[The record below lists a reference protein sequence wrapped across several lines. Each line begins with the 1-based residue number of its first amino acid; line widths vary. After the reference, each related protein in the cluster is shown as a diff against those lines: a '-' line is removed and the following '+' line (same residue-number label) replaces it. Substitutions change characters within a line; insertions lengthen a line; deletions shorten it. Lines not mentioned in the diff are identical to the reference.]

1 MCMDACEEW
10 VQGYFHLMTTGKFG
24 FVGFESLCHDS
35 MSDHFYCGWFA
46 NWDYDSSITAWSSL
60 SSLVL
65 FQAVQWLHWC
75 GALPNAMRPMDIG
88 WRKGLRLS
96 AFIDWQFYAK
106 VRRISC
112 CPLAGSMLSHQFFLV
127 QVRSHLI
134 PKFGIWSYMKSTEIK
149 SAQAIWLMRFYD
161 SSRPHCFYLEKLARA
176 RHRN

>member
-24 FVGFESLCHDS
+24 FAGFESLCHAS

-88 WRKGLRLS
+88 WEKDCGCQLERCFHWLAVLFEG
-96 AFIDWQFYAK
+96 AK
-106 VRRISC
+106 NAC
-112 CPLAGSMLSHQFFLV
+112 CPLAGSMQSHQFFLV
-127 QVRSHLI
+127 QVSWHLT
-134 PKFGIWSYMKSTEIK
+134 PKFGIWSYVKSTEIT
-149 SAQAIWLMRFYD
+149 SA
-161 SSRPHCFYLEKLARA
+161 KVT
-176 RHRN
+176 